1 MSLTVHLSPRSA
13 NAKTGPI
20 PVSTTSADSCPPTCP
35 LKAGGCYANGGPLHI
50 HWQAVTEGRRG
61 TDWQTFCSQIAALPE
76 GQLWRH
82 NQAGDLPGTN
92 GVLDRRLVMQLV
104 EANRGRH
111 GFTYTHYPA
120 NKRNAA
126 VVAHANANGFT
137 INLSAD
143 DLDEADRLAD
153 LQVGPVVTLLPTD
166 APARTNTPGG
176 RVVVK
181 CPAQYR
187 DAVTCATCVLCARA
201 DRKVIVGF
209 EVHGAQRRHANRI
222 ADACR

>member
-20 PVSTTSADSCPPTCP
+20 PVSTTSSDSCPPTCP
-35 LKAGGCYANGGPLHI
+35 LKAGGCYANGGPLAI

-82 NQAGDLPGTN
+82 NQCGDLPGAN

-126 VVAHANANGFT
+126 VIAHANENGL
-137 INLSAD
+137 IVNLSAD

-153 LQVGPVVTLLPTD
+153 LQVGPVVVLLPAD
-166 APARTNTPGG
+166 APSRTKTPGG
-176 RVVVK
+176 RIVIK
-181 CPAQYR
+181 CPAQQR
-187 DAVTCATCVLCARA
+187 DDVNCATCGLCARA
-201 DRKVIVGF
+201 DRKVIIGF
-209 EVHGAQRRHANRI
+209 EVHGSQRRQAGSI
-222 ADACR
+222 AVG